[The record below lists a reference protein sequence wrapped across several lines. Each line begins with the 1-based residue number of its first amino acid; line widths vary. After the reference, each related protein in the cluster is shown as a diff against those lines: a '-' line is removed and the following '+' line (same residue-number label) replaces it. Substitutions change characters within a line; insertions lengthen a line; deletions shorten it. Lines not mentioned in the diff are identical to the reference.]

1 MEWVVE
7 KIGMSRTISVPSFP
21 VTLLQVI
28 DTKICE
34 VRPDGK
40 ALVAFSQSKKM
51 NKAIEGQQ
59 KKYSLPKEFNKFMTI
74 GGWEQKAKRLAGT
87 FITVKVGSPSL
98 TRFLGPFSLVHTDHS
113 SPRKL
118 TGYGR
123 VFPGAGTGHEEHHN
137 IPSWGWVPI
146 LKAPL
151 GHIHEFLGYRR
162 TIRGPKYG
170 T

>member
-1 MEWVVE
+1 MIYGIYWLK

-74 GGWEQKAKRLAGT
+74 EVGAEAKSGDYSSEPLKSA
-87 FITVKVGSPSL
+87 
-98 TRFLGPFSLVHTDHS
+98 SLVKTSLKSKGRGFQGGMKRHNFSGGPS
-113 SPRKL
+113 SHGHRFGRRIGSIGMCEWPR
-118 TGYGR
+118 
-123 VFPGAGTGHEEHHN
+123 
-137 IPSWGWVPI
+137 
-146 LKAPL
+146 
-151 GHIHEFLGYRR
+151 
-162 TIRGPKYG
+162 
-170 T
+170 